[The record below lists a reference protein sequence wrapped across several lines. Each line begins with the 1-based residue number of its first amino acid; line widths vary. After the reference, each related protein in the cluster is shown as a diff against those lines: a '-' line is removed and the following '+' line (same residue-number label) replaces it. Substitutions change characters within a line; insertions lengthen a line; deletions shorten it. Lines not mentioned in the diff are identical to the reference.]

1 LVFINLL
8 LLIFNLIPIPP
19 LDGFSVLRALVP
31 YTWAYQLQRLE
42 PYGPM
47 ILLGVFVLS
56 YLGLPVF
63 SVLLLPASALF
74 GVLWGRP
81 F

>member
-1 LVFINLL
+1 M
-8 LLIFNLIPIPP
+8 IFNLIPIPP

-31 YTWAYQLQRLE
+31 RYWAYQLQRIE
-42 PYGPM
+42 PYGPL
-47 ILLGVFVLS
+47 ILLGVLALS
-56 YLGLPVF
+56 YFGLPVL

-81 F
+81 IF